1 MVPLHSSHL
10 SRSRS
15 SSTGKGLHYYQET
28 PMKVDGREA
37 GLAGRHTMWVPMIF
51 VEGKDMELVIVEGEL
66 LNLNLLDLE
75 RLRESEKDFLWT
87 WMIHSVRCS
96 QRAPLVVLIPYT
108 VNLDFATSLYRPRIL
123 DA

>member
-1 MVPLHSSHL
+1 
-10 SRSRS
+10 
-15 SSTGKGLHYYQET
+15 
-28 PMKVDGREA
+28 MKVDGREA

-87 WMIHSVRCS
+87 WTIHSIRCS
-96 QRAPLVVLIPYT
+96 QRVPLHQEIVETLVFP
-108 VNLDFATSLYRPRIL
+108 VRSDHVMDP
-123 DA
+123 